1 MQSDRRKND
10 FLDPFLST
18 FYWLLKKPPSLY
30 QNAKRVLCNPESSRE
45 PVFKSFSCF
54 ICQLFT
60 GILSHLVLSVSCLP
74 AYGHIL
80 FHLSVVYRHMVASCF
95 NCQLFTGIWSHQPM
109 LQRED
114 FVTNKK
120 KRHFLIVKS
129 CVFSGAGT

>member
-10 FLDPFLST
+10 FLDPFLGT

-60 GILSHLVLSVSCLP
+60 GIRSHLVSSVSCLP
-74 AYGHIL
+74 AYGRIL
-80 FHLSVVYRHMVASCF
+80 FQLSVVYRYMVASTNASTGRF
-95 NCQLFTGIWSHQPM
+95 RHQQEETAFPYSKVMRLFWSRYIKGIFFKIVSHF
-109 LQRED
+109 R
-114 FVTNKK
+114 V
-120 KRHFLIVKS
+120 
-129 CVFSGAGT
+129 